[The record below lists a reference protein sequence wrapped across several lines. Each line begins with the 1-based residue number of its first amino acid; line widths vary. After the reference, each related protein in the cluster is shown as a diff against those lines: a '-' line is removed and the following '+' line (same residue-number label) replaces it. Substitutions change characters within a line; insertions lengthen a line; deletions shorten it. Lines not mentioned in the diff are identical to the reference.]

1 MSDDS
6 PPVLPDAILGPDRP
20 RSVAG
25 DAPGLY
31 PGELGSSPSGGS
43 NGTPQT
49 QAAEAPARGLPAV
62 QALEGRAGQG
72 REVGTGLVAPEAVGD
87 AQAAAGRLT
96 KKSRDTALIAQRDA
110 RIRKKATDIVLSAL
124 RAPETAELPEN
135 ALQAPP
141 QGWTK
146 RQLRIALDATNS
158 MKAAPAYLGMAQRIL
173 ESYRKAEAETSKP
186 APVLNATQVVVHQ
199 EFHYPTIKVER

>member
-1 MSDDS
+1 MADDGS
-6 PPVLPDAILGPDRP
+6 LPGAKPLPGTFEELVERLPEPATGQLIVPSNP
-20 RSVAG
+20 
-25 DAPGLY
+25 APGA
-31 PGELGSSPSGGS
+31 
-43 NGTPQT
+43 TT
-49 QAAEAPARGLPAV
+49 AP
-62 QALEGRAGQG
+62 
-72 REVGTGLVAPEAVGD
+72 LV
-87 AQAAAGRLT
+87 T

-135 ALQAPP
+135 ALNSPP
-141 QGWTK
+141 PGWTK
-146 RQLRIALDATNS
+146 RALRIALDATNS